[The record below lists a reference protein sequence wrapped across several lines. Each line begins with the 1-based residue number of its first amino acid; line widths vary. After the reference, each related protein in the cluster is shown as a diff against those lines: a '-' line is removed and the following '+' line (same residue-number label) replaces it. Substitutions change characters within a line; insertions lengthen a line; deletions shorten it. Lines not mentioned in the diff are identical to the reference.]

1 MLRLNYL
8 QNNQELRYIFFKAM
22 DYNKVNAK
30 ELGQSLKG
38 LGINLL
44 VSNIK
49 NTSIFL
55 KTLFKIDLFQQS
67 DDFAIVKYEDQIFQL
82 HADTTYHNNPLPSLL
97 PENGFRGAGIEIRLY
112 NCNPDIAEKL
122 AREHNYKILQ
132 SCTNKPHGLRECY
145 ILDNDGYC
153 WIPSIKQ
160 D

>member
-1 MLRLNYL
+1 MFSKIMNYDK
-8 QNNQELRYIFFKAM
+8 I
-22 DYNKVNAK
+22 DAK

-44 VSNIK
+44 VSSVK
-49 NTSIFL
+49 NTSTFLRTIFN
-55 KTLFKIDLFQQS
+55 IELFQQT
-67 DDFAIVKYEDQIFQL
+67 DDFAIAKYESQIFQL

-97 PENGFRGAGIEIRLY
+97 PENGARGAGVEIRLY
-112 NCNPDIAEKL
+112 NSNPDVAEKL
-122 AREHNYKILQ
+122 ARKYNYKILQ

-153 WIPSIKQ
+153 WIPSSQQ